1 MTVLAASN
9 LMAVLDPLARAF
21 GAEHGIPIRVIYGPS
36 QDLEA
41 RVEHRVKA
49 DIFFPVGRAWMDQA
63 QSAGLIRAETRVDL
77 VASHL
82 ALLAPRSRS
91 TPVALGDG
99 MQLAPLLGARGRL
112 SICNPSLEDSGRY
125 SVTALKAMGLWDAVA
140 GRLNVAIS
148 PKAELASLGDG
159 QAALAVA
166 FDTDAAGDPA
176 VKVVGEIP
184 DGTHPPIV
192 YPIAL
197 TPNADQEA
205 RAFLAY
211 LRTPEA
217 ARTFRQSGY
226 VFLLDTAPP

>member
-1 MTVLAASN
+1 
-9 LMAVLDPLARAF
+9 
-21 GAEHGIPIRVIYGPS
+21 
-36 QDLEA
+36 
-41 RVEHRVKA
+41 
-49 DIFFPVGRAWMDQA
+49 
-63 QSAGLIRAETRVDL
+63 
-77 VASHL
+77 VA
-82 ALLAPRSRS
+82 
-91 TPVALGDG
+91 
-99 MQLAPLLGARGRL
+99 
-112 SICNPSLEDSGRY
+112 
-125 SVTALKAMGLWDAVA
+125 
-140 GRLNVAIS
+140 
-148 PKAELASLGDG
+148 DG

-197 TPNADQEA
+197 TPNSDRET

-226 VFLLDTAPP
+226 TFLLDTAPP